1 MPKKGDRSN
10 PSNYRPIALLSCLS
24 KAFESILNRKI
35 QKHLST
41 SDLLSDRQYGFRK
54 GRSTGDLLAFLTDS
68 WSSSLSRFG
77 ETFAIALDISK
88 AFDRVWHK
96 SLLSKLPSYGFYPSL
111 CTFISSF
118 LSDRSISAVVDGH
131 CSSPKPINSG
141 VPQGSVLSPT
151 LCGGRSLL
159 LFIDDLLSIERNC
172 PIHSYADDST
182 LHYSTS
188 FNRRPTLQELN
199 DSRLEA
205 AERLASDL
213 TIISD
218 WGKKNLVS
226 FNASKTQFLH
236 LSTRHNLPNNY
247 PLFFDNTQLSPSST
261 LNILGLS
268 LTQNLNWKLHI
279 SSLTKSAS
287 SRLGVLY
294 RLRQFFSPAQLLSIY
309 RGLVRPRMEY
319 ASHVWGGSTHTALL
333 DRVEAKALR
342 LISSPPHTDS
352 LLPLKFRRNVAS
364 LSIFYRYF
372 HADCSS
378 ELANCMPPPLPR
390 PRCTRLSTH
399 AHPYTVQTPY
409 ARVNQHLH
417 SFIPHAGKLWNNLPS
432 SVFPPA
438 CSGAVSSGPFFFFFI
453 KPLNCLRS
461 CKKKKMVSRFR
472 DIHFILALPFSFL
485 RHHHHHQYHQLPF
498 FYVYQNLYNLPQTVT
513 NVCGFSSLS
522 SSPSSSSSFL
532 ILLYFPSIASL
543 SLLITDHFIFF
554 TFIPP
559 VYFCFPS
566 SSLYSFLTA
575 SSLPAFVF
583 LTRYHVTLFRLVLN
597 IFFLLLPLLYF
608 FLPCRGFPLLQI
620 KLFLPRLIFIC
631 LFSFL
636 AIQLFVPSFF
646 SRFTLVFPSI
656 DLTFPSLFLGLC
668 SPLALVIVYVYS
680 SFLLLPFNRLF
691 YLSSLPFSF
700 NFRFFMTLFYNQSF
714 YLPPTLFLSFFF
726 KEHTLSCQKCDTL
739 SNLLKTMI
747 YKKQ

>member
-1 MPKKGDRSN
+1 MYFSDFPWNDYCFQDRDPSVCAQRITEVIVSGMEAYIPRSFSTPHAKKPWFNHACSRAVNDREVAHKRYQSLQTNANYELYISARNRAKSILRLTKNSFINRKCQNLAFSNSSRDFWHLAKNISSNFTSSSFPPLLSPDGNTAVSSISKAELFSQTFSKNSTLDDSGHIPPTHPPSDSFMPVIKILQNDVFYALSGLNPQKAYGPDGVPPIVLKNCASVLSPCLVKLFRLCLSTSTFPSCWKYAFTQPVPKKGDRSN

-131 CSSPKPINSG
+131 CSSPKSINSG

-151 LCGGRSLL
+151 LFL
-159 LFIDDLLSIERNC
+159 LFIDDLLSKTNC

-438 CSGAVSSGPFFFFFI
+438 YDLNSFKRRVSG
-453 KPLNCLRS
+453 
-461 CKKKKMVSRFR
+461 
-472 DIHFILALPFSFL
+472 H
-485 RHHHHHQYHQLPF
+485 
-498 FYVYQNLYNLPQTVT
+498 
-513 NVCGFSSLS
+513 LS
-522 SSPSSSSSFL
+522 S
-532 ILLYFPSIASL
+532 
-543 SLLITDHFIFF
+543 
-554 TFIPP
+554 
-559 VYFCFPS
+559 
-566 SSLYSFLTA
+566 
-575 SSLPAFVF
+575 
-583 LTRYHVTLFRLVLN
+583 RN
-597 IFFLLLPLLYF
+597 
-608 FLPCRGFPLLQI
+608 
-620 KLFLPRLIFIC
+620 
-631 LFSFL
+631 
-636 AIQLFVPSFF
+636 
-646 SRFTLVFPSI
+646 
-656 DLTFPSLFLGLC
+656 
-668 SPLALVIVYVYS
+668 
-680 SFLLLPFNRLF
+680 
-691 YLSSLPFSF
+691 
-700 NFRFFMTLFYNQSF
+700 
-714 YLPPTLFLSFFF
+714 
-726 KEHTLSCQKCDTL
+726 
-739 SNLLKTMI
+739 
-747 YKKQ
+747 